1 MHWSV
6 WHWESLYLSLAGE
19 ARDLGGGGHG
29 GRNPHG
35 LDTLNNDIKHDF
47 SLTIRQMLANDYDDN
62 DVNDMDLNPYSNLV
76 LQSHFYD
83 LDSLTANFNHCNK
96 PLFININIQSLLSK
110 YEKLKNL
117 ILSIT
122 NKGIVI
128 DIIAIQ
134 ETWSIKYPHLLS
146 IPGFQPLVFAN
157 RSKGRGGGVGFYVR
171 NGLNFKVIDSLS
183 PYHDKLFE
191 TLTIEI
197 TYTSDNRAKHYLATS
212 LYRSPS
218 AIHGMTSNDQIDNF
232 LDNLDRLMTDLN
244 NTNMDSY
251 IFTDS
256 NLNLHNIDNDPAVNN
271 YMTHLTNNGFLLT
284 NFKTTR
290 IQNGCFSLI
299 DHILTNCKLTV
310 ISSGTLVEEI
320 SDHFVSFLVPNLRK
334 TKTKLPTLKKRLYT
348 QHNLDRFK
356 HDLQQLSW
364 QNVIST
370 NNVDNCYDE
379 FWESYK
385 LLHDQ
390 HFPLTSCKFNKNI
403 HKISDFMTTGL
414 LTSRR
419 NKIKFHKIALLSDNI
434 DDWTTYRQFRNLFNK
449 VVRASKKHHYVSE
462 LNKNRKNPKKMWD
475 TLKELTVGRT
485 TQITID
491 KIKVDNITVTDPSKM
506 ANEFNKFFT
515 EAGKKI
521 YNSVNPV
528 IKSPLDF
535 VPDTNPPPMRFDNI
549 SEVTVISIID
559 NMEAKTS
566 VDSSGINMKM
576 IKFLRY
582 ELAKP
587 LAHLFN
593 LSLNSGIFPS
603 KLKISRTVPIF
614 KSGDNTCCD
623 NYRPI
628 SLLSSISKIL
638 EKIVA
643 NNLTSHLEVNNL
655 IYENQYGFL
664 RNKSTVHNITMLTNK
679 IAKELNER
687 KFVIGVFLDLRKA
700 FDVVSHEILL
710 KKLSK
715 LGIKDTE
722 LKWFTSYLKNR
733 QQFTDI
739 GGNHSSNKPIDI
751 SVLQGSILG
760 PILFLCF
767 INDLH
772 LATDLFTLLFADDTS
787 GLDSDKDLPTLITRV
802 NGEIKKLAN
811 WFRANR
817 MAVNVNKTKYIIFR
831 PKGTKIDIDLDTHG
845 VVYNSNEIGMPDDP
859 NNIFKLGRI
868 YNDNPDNSE
877 RSYKFLGIYLD
888 EYLSYDTHCN
898 TICKKLAMSNFM
910 LNRAKNFLTPHTLRT
925 LYFSLIH
932 PHLLYGLPIYSCTTQ
947 KNISKIFKL
956 QKKAIRII
964 TKSKYNA
971 NTSPLFQSLKI
982 LPLKHLI
989 SYTKGL
995 LIHSIYHK
1003 YSPPALHNTWTTN
1016 EHRGGDHD
1024 LRNASDLY
1032 VPMARTEH
1040 VKRLT
1045 YFSLPAIWNNLPDDK
1060 LNPNQTTFR
1069 IAYKYYLH
1077 ELANNDA
1084 ESDL

>member
-1 MHWSV
+1 M
-6 WHWESLYLSLAGE
+6 
-19 ARDLGGGGHG
+19 RLGPRGGDGIG
-29 GRNPHG
+29 GRDKIG
-35 LDTLNNDIKHDF
+35 LDTLNNDPKHDLR
-47 SLTIRQMLANDYDDN
+47 LTLHQLFNSDDDN
-62 DVNDMDLNPYSNLV
+62 DINLNPYENIAME
-76 LQSHFYD
+76 SHFYD
-83 LDSLTANFNHCNK
+83 LDSFIANFKHNNK
-96 PLFININIQSLLSK
+96 PFFININVQSLLSK
-110 YEKLKNL
+110 HEKLKNL
-117 ILSIT
+117 ILTATS
-122 NKGIVI
+122 KGIVI
-128 DIIAIQ
+128 DLIAVQ
-134 ETWSIKYPHLLS
+134 ETWTIKYPHLLN

-157 RSKGRGGGVGFYVR
+157 RTKGRGGGVGFYVR
-171 NGLNFKVIDSLS
+171 EGLSFKVIDSLS

-197 TYTSDNRAKHYLATS
+197 AYTADNRAKHYLATT

-218 AIHGMTSNDQIDNF
+218 AIQGMTYNEQTDAF

-251 IFTDS
+251 LLTDS
-256 NLNLHNIDNDPAVNN
+256 NLNLHNIHNDQAVSN
-271 YMTHLTNNGFLLT
+271 YMTHLTNNGFLIT
-284 NFKTTR
+284 NLKTTR
-290 IQNGCFSLI
+290 IQNGSSSLI
-299 DHILTNCKLTV
+299 DHILTNCKSTE
-310 ISSGTLVEEI
+310 ITSGTLVEEI
-320 SDHFVSFLVPNLRK
+320 SDHFVTFLAPNLRK
-334 TKTKLPTLKKRLYT
+334 TKTKPPTVKKRLYT
-348 QHNLDRFK
+348 KHNLDRFK

-364 QNVIST
+364 QNVTST
-370 NNVDNCYDE
+370 NSVDSCYDE
-379 FWESYK
+379 LWDSYK

-390 HFPLTSCKFNKNI
+390 YFPLTTCKFNKNI
-403 HKISDFMTTGL
+403 HRISDFMTTGL
-414 LTSRR
+414 LTSRL
-419 NKIKFHKIALLSDNI
+419 NKIRLHRTAINSNNI
-434 DDWTTYRQFRNLFNK
+434 DDWTTYRQFRNVFNK
-449 VVRASKKHHYVSE
+449 VVRASKKHHYVNE
-462 LNKNRKNPKKMWD
+462 LKKNSRNPKKTWD

-485 TQITID
+485 AQTSID
-491 KIKVDNITVTDPSKM
+491 KIKVDNTTITDPLQM
-506 ANEFNKFFT
+506 ADEFNKFFA

-521 YNSVNPV
+521 YNSVDPV
-528 IKSPLDF
+528 NKSPLDF
-535 VPDTNPPPMRFDNI
+535 VPNTNPPPLRFDNI
-549 SEVTVISIID
+549 SEITVISIID

-576 IKFLRY
+576 IKFLKY

-603 KLKISRTVPIF
+603 KLKTSRTVPIF
-614 KSGDNTCCD
+614 KSGDNTSCD

-643 NNLTSHLEVNNL
+643 NNLVSHLENNNL

-679 IAKELNER
+679 IAKELNEK
-687 KFVIGVFLDLRKA
+687 KFVIGIFLDLRKA
-700 FDVVSHEILL
+700 FDVVGHDILLQKL
-710 KKLSK
+710 KKL
-715 LGIKDTE
+715 GINDIE
-722 LKWFTSYLKNR
+722 LKWFTSYLNNR

-739 GGNHSSNKPIDI
+739 SGKHSSYRPIDI

-817 MAVNVNKTKYIIFR
+817 MAVNVSKTKYILFR
-831 PKGTKIDIDLDTHG
+831 PKGTRIDIDLDKHG
-845 VVYNSNEIGMPDDP
+845 VVYNSNEIGMPDNP
-859 NNIFKLGRI
+859 KNIFKLGRI
-868 YNDNPDNSE
+868 YNDNPDKND

-888 EYLSYDTHCN
+888 EYLSYDTHCS
-898 TICKKLAMSNFM
+898 TVCKKLAMSNFM

-956 QKKAIRII
+956 QKKTIRII
-964 TKSKYNA
+964 SKAKYNA
-971 NTSPLFQSLKI
+971 NTSPLFHSLKI

-989 SYTKGL
+989 TYSKGL

-1003 YSPPALHNTWTTN
+1003 YSPPALHNTWITN
-1016 EHRGGDHD
+1016 EQRGGDHD
-1024 LRNASDLY
+1024 LRNANDLY
-1032 VPMARTEH
+1032 VPLARTEH

-1045 YFSLPAIWNNLPDDK
+1045 YFSLPTTWNNLPDDK

-1069 IAYKYYLH
+1069 IAFKYYLH
-1077 ELANNDA
+1077 ELSNNDP
-1084 ESDL
+1084 ENEL